1 MTVRSTLQTLDQ
13 ATPYFTVEK
22 VILGT
27 ALETHVIEDADFP
40 FRVCDCHYVMTQA
53 GGGACTG
60 TLDNGTANITDA
72 MDVNVGD
79 RDIVR
84 AVEINDANADIAAGG
99 DLDYTLSVATGVT
112 AGRVY
117 VLCQMLAP

>member
-1 MTVRSTLQTLDQ
+1 MTVMSRLQTLDQ
-13 ATPYFTVEK
+13 VSPYFTVEA
-22 VILGT
+22 VIAGT
-27 ALETHVIEDADFP
+27 ALETHVIENADFP
-40 FRVCDCHYVMTQA
+40 VRVCDCHYVMTQA

-60 TLDNGTANITDA
+60 TLDNGANGITDA
-72 MDVNVGD
+72 MDVNAGD

-84 AVEINDANADIAAGG
+84 AVEINDLYADIAAGG
-99 DLDYTLSVATGVT
+99 DLDFTLSAATGVT